1 MNTALSRWLAGACL
15 SLATLAASAPAL
27 AQQAPV
33 RSAELRIAYP
43 VDIPSWDPT
52 SVTFPAG
59 QSIYKTVFD
68 SPLHMGDGAKVEP
81 ALIKEWRWID
91 QSAQKLQVVL
101 QDNAVFHD
109 GSPVTAEDLRFT
121 FDRARANK
129 QIALG
134 AMMPTVASID
144 VQGPKTAVIG
154 FAKPTPAAPK
164 FLAFLSAYILPKA
177 YFERVGPQGFQEKP
191 VGAGPYRVVEYQRGS
206 RIVLEAFDRYWRGA
220 APIKHV
226 TIEIVTD
233 PAARVAALESGRVDV
248 ALQVPV
254 REINRLAKLPAL
266 SASVYPYDEIYILQM
281 PSYTPEFRDLQ
292 VRRAMQLAIDKKG
305 LSRAFYA
312 GVAEPISVLASKGSP
327 GDVPDFDVPFG
338 REQAAAE
345 LAKAGYGPDKRLKL
359 KDSTRNIATFKDPAV
374 ILIDQL
380 KQIWIDGELEIID
393 TSVYYNRVFK
403 KDYVVAL
410 NLTGSA
416 VDDPD
421 VTLFEGY
428 ACGSLRNYNNYC
440 NPEMTR
446 LFEEQS
452 RETDRR
458 KRQELVWEIDRKLQ
472 EDVARPII
480 SHGRIAG
487 CWQPHVKNVT
497 LHINSIYNNWR
508 FEDVWLDR

>member
-1 MNTALSRWLAGACL
+1 MNTALTRWLAGLCV
-15 SLATLAASAPAL
+15 SLVTLGTSAPAH
-27 AQQAPV
+27 AQQPPT
-33 RSAELRIAYP
+33 RPAELRIAYP

-68 SPLHMGDGAKVEP
+68 SPLHMGDGSKVEP

-91 QSAQKLQVVL
+91 ASAQKLQVVL

-129 QIALG
+129 LIALG

-144 VQGPKTAVIG
+144 LQGPKTAVIN

-177 YFERVGPQGFQEKP
+177 YFERVGPQGFQDKP

-206 RIVLEAFDRYWRGA
+206 RIVLEAFDRYWRGQ
-220 APIKHV
+220 APIKNV

-266 SASVYPYDEIYILQM
+266 SATVYPYDEIYILQM
-281 PSYTPEFRDLQ
+281 PSYTAEFRDLH

-327 GDVPDFDVPFG
+327 GDVPDFDVPFS

-345 LAKAGYGPDKRLKL
+345 LAKAGYGPDKPLAVKLFSTNGSFPSDYEMARAIAQMWTRIGITTTVEEITLAKYLELSHSSKLTGVMLYSWANATADPENFAGRILDPRLRF
-359 KDSTRNIATFKDPAV
+359 STWKAP
-374 ILIDQL
+374 
-380 KQIWIDGELEIID
+380 ELADRID
-393 TSVYYNRVFK
+393 TLLVEPDEAKRMDGYRALNRAASENAWSLPVLQAVSTVAFK
-403 KDYVVAL
+403 KDLNVVTHKSGYVLA
-410 NLTGSA
+410 
-416 VDDPD
+416 
-421 VTLFEGY
+421 
-428 ACGSLRNYNNYC
+428 
-440 NPEMTR
+440 
-446 LFEEQS
+446 
-452 RETDRR
+452 REFSW
-458 KRQELVWEIDRKLQ
+458 KK
-472 EDVARPII
+472 
-480 SHGRIAG
+480 
-487 CWQPHVKNVT
+487 
-497 LHINSIYNNWR
+497 
-508 FEDVWLDR
+508 

>member
-68 SPLHMGDGAKVEP
+68 SPLHMGDGSKVEA

-206 RIVLEAFDRYWRGA
+206 RIVLEAFDRYWRGQ
-220 APIKHV
+220 APIKNV

-233 PAARVAALESGRVDV
+233 PSARVAALESGRVDV

-345 LAKAGYGPDKRLKL
+345 LAKAGYGPDKPLAIKLFSTNGSFPSDYEMARAIAQMWTRIGITTTVEEITLAKYLELSHSSKLTGVMLYSWANATADPENFAGRILDPRLRF
-359 KDSTRNIATFKDPAV
+359 STWKAP
-374 ILIDQL
+374 
-380 KQIWIDGELEIID
+380 ELADRID
-393 TSVYYNRVFK
+393 TLLVEPDEAKRMNGYRALNRAASENAWSLPVLQAVSTIAFK
-403 KDYVVAL
+403 KDLNVVTHKSGYVL
-410 NLTGSA
+410 
-416 VDDPD
+416 
-421 VTLFEGY
+421 
-428 ACGSLRNYNNYC
+428 ACEFSW
-440 NPEMTR
+440 
-446 LFEEQS
+446 
-452 RETDRR
+452 
-458 KRQELVWEIDRKLQ
+458 KK
-472 EDVARPII
+472 
-480 SHGRIAG
+480 
-487 CWQPHVKNVT
+487 
-497 LHINSIYNNWR
+497 
-508 FEDVWLDR
+508 